1 MLFFF
6 SQTKYPFPGFLSGLN
21 KSWRKR
27 REKKSR
33 EKNERRGRKVE
44 VTGGKA
50 GTQARGNHR
59 PSCTCVSRDGGPA
72 EASSVVMAEAGSW
85 VKIEAFLK
93 NEWCL
98 AYYQASP

>member
-50 GTQARGNHR
+50 GTQGKGEPQAELHLCLQGWRSSGGELSGYGRGGR
-59 PSCTCVSRDGGPA
+59 LGEDRGVS
-72 EASSVVMAEAGSW
+72 
-85 VKIEAFLK
+85 KK
-93 NEWCL
+93 
-98 AYYQASP
+98 